1 MIKKKILFFYLIICF
16 LNFTNLQSSI
26 ESSIIVKVDRKIV
39 TNFDVKNKI
48 LSTLIVA
55 GSEVNQEN
63 INKLKNQTLENLI
76 FNKLKEIELEKFNY
90 KVDNQRLNS
99 NINLLAKND
108 LKKLK
113 NDFNKY
119 GLDYDLW
126 KNEIEIELKWQQFIY
141 SRYAKKIEIDIESI
155 NLELDKIVQTS
166 FEYQEINLSEIEIL
180 QNENI
185 SNDELISKI
194 FKEIDINGFET
205 TALNFSIA
213 DSSSQKG
220 SLGWINSNILS
231 KKILNSLKN
240 LKPGQVGKP
249 IIQTNSILF
258 LKLNSK
264 RNTGKAS
271 SDREALKKKLIAQ
284 KQNDLFNLYSRSHL
298 SKLRNN
304 VLIQYK

>member
-48 LSTLIVA
+48 LSTLIIA
-55 GSEVNQEN
+55 GSELNQEN
-63 INKLKNQTLENLI
+63 INKLKNHILKNLI

-185 SNDELISKI
+185 SIDELISNI
-194 FKEIDINGFET
+194 FKVIDINVFET

-213 DSSSQKG
+213 DSSSQK
-220 SLGWINSNILS
+220 
-231 KKILNSLKN
+231 
-240 LKPGQVGKP
+240 
-249 IIQTNSILF
+249 
-258 LKLNSK
+258 
-264 RNTGKAS
+264 
-271 SDREALKKKLIAQ
+271 EAW
-284 KQNDLFNLYSRSHL
+284 DG
-298 SKLRNN
+298 
-304 VLIQYK
+304 LIQIYYQKRY

>member
-1 MIKKKILFFYLIICF
+1 MIKKKILFFYLIFCF

-76 FNKLKEIELEKFNY
+76 FIKLKEIELEKFNF

>member
-48 LSTLIVA
+48 LSTLIIA

>member
-48 LSTLIVA
+48 LSTLIIA

-76 FNKLKEIELEKFNY
+76 FIKLKEIELEKFNF

-155 NLELDKIVQTS
+155 NLELDKLVQTS